1 MVKILVGNA
10 QIFVE
15 INSHE
20 KIVCLFG
27 CSISRR
33 ILYSKIKKQQ
43 ASNPSVKCQMN
54 EPLKIL
60 GTYSTNL
67 SGPVLTA

>member
-10 QIFVE
+10 QIYVE
-15 INSHE
+15 INSRE
-20 KIVCLFG
+20 NCLFVWLFYLQVL
-27 CSISRR
+27 RR

-43 ASNPSVKCQMN
+43 TSNPSVKCQMN

-60 GTYSTNL
+60 GTYYTNL
-67 SGPVLTA
+67 S